1 MIRCI
6 RKLFTLAVVLV
17 LLTAFGY
24 SVVLPRVLPLQYR
37 DIVEQYAAEYGLE
50 EAFVYGVIFCESHF
64 EPDVISSADAV
75 GLMQVTEETGKWAA
89 AQMGLD
95 PATIDLTDPDTNI
108 HIGCWY
114 LSWLTEKFGGISETV
129 LAGYNA
135 GHGSVAR
142 WLADEEMSW
151 DGITLD
157 EIPYEETKSYV
168 KRVKLAEQAY
178 RLRLRLQ
185 AYLEETPLGV
195 YADRTADLEGNEE

>member
-17 LLTAFGY
+17 LLAAFGY

-64 EPDVISSADAV
+64 EPDVISSADAI

-95 PATIDLTDPDTNI
+95 PAAIDLTDPDTNI

-114 LSWLTEKFGGISETV
+114 LSWLMRNSAVFRKLFWQAITQGMAAWRGG
-129 LAGYNA
+129 
-135 GHGSVAR
+135 
-142 WLADEEMSW
+142 
-151 DGITLD
+151 
-157 EIPYEETKSYV
+157 
-168 KRVKLAEQAY
+168 
-178 RLRLRLQ
+178 LRMRK
-185 AYLEETPLGV
+185 
-195 YADRTADLEGNEE
+195 

>member
-17 LLTAFGY
+17 LLAAFGY

-64 EPDVISSADAV
+64 EPDVISSADAI

-95 PATIDLTDPDTNI
+95 PAAIDLDR
-108 HIGCWY
+108 
-114 LSWLTEKFGGISETV
+114 S
-129 LAGYNA
+129 GY
-135 GHGSVAR
+135 
-142 WLADEEMSW
+142 EY
-151 DGITLD
+151 
-157 EIPYEETKSYV
+157 PYRLLV
-168 KRVKLAEQAY
+168 FKLAE
-178 RLRLRLQ
+178 
-185 AYLEETPLGV
+185 
-195 YADRTADLEGNEE
+195 

>member
-17 LLTAFGY
+17 LLAAFGY

-95 PATIDLTDPDTNI
+95 PTTIDLDR
-108 HIGCWY
+108 
-114 LSWLTEKFGGISETV
+114 S
-129 LAGYNA
+129 GYEYPYRLL
-135 GHGSVAR
+135 VFK
-142 WLADEEMSW
+142 LADRKIRRCFGNRS
-151 DGITLD
+151 G
-157 EIPYEETKSYV
+157 
-168 KRVKLAEQAY
+168 
-178 RLRLRLQ
+178 RL
-185 AYLEETPLGV
+185 
-195 YADRTADLEGNEE
+195 

>member
-17 LLTAFGY
+17 LLAAFGY

-64 EPDVISSADAV
+64 EPDVISSADAI

-95 PATIDLTDPDTNI
+95 PAAIDLTDPDTNI

-114 LSWLTEKFGGISETV
+114 LSWLTEKFGGVSETV

-157 EIPYEETKSYV
+157 EIPYEETSEAGGAGISAAAAPASV
-168 KRVKLAEQAY
+168 S
-178 RLRLRLQ
+178 
-185 AYLEETPLGV
+185 G
-195 YADRTADLEGNEE
+195 GNSAWCVCRQNCGFGRK

>member
-17 LLTAFGY
+17 LLAAFGY

-64 EPDVISSADAV
+64 EPDVISSADAI

-95 PATIDLTDPDTNI
+95 PAAIDLTDPDTVSYTHLIQTCLCAKQGNI
-108 HIGCWY
+108 RGIG
-114 LSWLTEKFGGISETV
+114 KQG
-129 LAGYNA
+129 
-135 GHGSVAR
+135 GHGFIRA
-142 WLADEEMSW
+142 
-151 DGITLD
+151 I
-157 EIPYEETKSYV
+157 
-168 KRVKLAEQAY
+168 
-178 RLRLRLQ
+178 
-185 AYLEETPLGV
+185 
-195 YADRTADLEGNEE
+195 ADRNAHI